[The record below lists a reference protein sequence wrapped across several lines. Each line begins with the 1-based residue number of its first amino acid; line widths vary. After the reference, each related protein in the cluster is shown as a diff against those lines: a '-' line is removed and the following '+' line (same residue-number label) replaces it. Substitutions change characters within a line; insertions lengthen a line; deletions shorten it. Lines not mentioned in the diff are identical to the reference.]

1 MVVVAAI
8 SSDPWTILGYIL
20 LGSVLSMIGQG
31 IRVFVGLK
39 KAQEEAEA
47 DKQNISWNQWFDSKQ
62 LITSLVIALVIGAVA
77 GALGI
82 LPYMSQPERILT
94 IKDIELLIIAGY
106 AGTDLIEGFI
116 SSNKLPA

>member
-1 MVVVAAI
+1 MAAI

-20 LGSVLSMIGQG
+20 LGSVLGMIGQG

-39 KAQEEAEA
+39 KAQDAAEA
-47 DKQNISWNQWFDSKQ
+47 DKQNISWDQWFDSKQ

-94 IKDIELLIIAGY
+94 IKDIELLIIGGY